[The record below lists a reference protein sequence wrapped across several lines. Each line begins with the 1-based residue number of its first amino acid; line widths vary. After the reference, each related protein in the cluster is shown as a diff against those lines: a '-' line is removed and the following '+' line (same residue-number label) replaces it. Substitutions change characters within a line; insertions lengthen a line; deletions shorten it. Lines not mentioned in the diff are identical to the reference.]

1 MSSSDSYYITI
12 LNNTFIYIN
21 RYIVPVICILAIT
34 GNLLSALL
42 FAKKSWRKN
51 DCVFYFNICLL
62 INSCYI
68 ISSMLGNILMTGF
81 KINLFNT
88 SVFLCKAYYYAA
100 FLFSTLLPTVL
111 ILASIDRLLISS
123 QNVDT
128 RLYSSKRLAY
138 FSISINVFFWIVF
151 YSHLLIEVNIQQFSS
166 SPPLCYYNLS
176 PTYLAFVSYFTLIIN
191 TLSCLAMVILS
202 ILSFKNVRSIRAVP
216 HQQRQR
222 IRTMTKKDFQLLRC
236 LFAHDI
242 VYIIFSLGFMIN
254 LVYDTA
260 VINKIQTPLGQAI
273 KDFFENLTH
282 FFYHI
287 PFCASFFIFLGLSKA
302 FRHELKRMIYKIVGK
317 DLVVLREEEEKRH
330 ENAVVLPV

>member
-21 RYIVPVICILAIT
+21 RYIVPVVCILALT

-51 DCVFYFNICLL
+51 VCVFYFNICLI

-68 ISSMLGNILMTGF
+68 ISSMLGGILMIGF
-81 KINLFNT
+81 KMNMFNT
-88 SVFLCKAYYYAA
+88 SVFLCKAYYYVA

-151 YSHLLIEVNIQQFSS
+151 YSHLLIKVNIQQPSS
-166 SPPLCYYNLS
+166 STPLCYFALS

-216 HQQRQR
+216 RQQRQQ

-236 LFAHDI
+236 LFAHDV
-242 VYIIFSLGFMIN
+242 VYTIFSIGFMIN
-254 LVYDTA
+254 MVYDTA
-260 VINKIQTPLGQAI
+260 VINKIQTPLEQAI
-273 KDFFENLTH
+273 KDFFENLTN
-282 FFYHI
+282 FFHHI
-287 PFCASFFIFLGLSKA
+287 PFCASFFIFIGLSKA

-317 DLVVLREEEEKRH
+317 DLIVLRDEEKRQ
-330 ENAVVLPV
+330 ENVVVLPV